1 VLFQCRALRGIYT
14 AQPKVVYGCLMNTQ
28 ANRPEPPITLG
39 PDEARNL
46 PTWRAAFSERTA
58 ELMAKLALL
67 SYESDPEKLS
77 QLLKAGQFT
86 LLARY
91 DQDGSQAFLAR
102 ADDFAVIAFRGTD
115 SYRDWKTNLMSEAV
129 LVDTRLGSVEIH
141 KGFMKAY
148 DRIGA
153 QVLAD
158 VNRLVPDTKG
168 LYLTGHSLGGAMAQ
182 IASTQLERDNLAACY
197 TFGAPRVGD
206 LSFDRLVVCPHY
218 RLVNGWDLVTT
229 MPPPI
234 FTSYRHTGDPRL
246 LTSSGKPIMRRDR
259 SPFVKIF
266 HTIIGLISFVFGNP
280 RLLDDHRM
288 EAYIDKIK
296 AARALRGEARVGG
309 MFD

>member
-1 VLFQCRALRGIYT
+1 MDT
-14 AQPKVVYGCLMNTQ
+14 ESPPPKHL
-28 ANRPEPPITLG
+28 ITLG
-39 PDEARNL
+39 PDEAKSL

-67 SYESDPEKLS
+67 SYETDLEKLS
-77 QLLKAGQFT
+77 KLLNQGQFT
-86 LLARY
+86 LLASY
-91 DQDGSQAFLAR
+91 DQAGSQAFLAR

-115 SYRDWKTNLMSEAV
+115 SYVDWKTNLMSETV
-129 LVDTRLGSVEIH
+129 SVDTRLGSVEIH
-141 KGFMKAY
+141 KGFKKAY

-153 QVLAD
+153 QLLAD

-218 RLVNGWDLVTT
+218 RFVNGWDLVTT
-229 MPPPI
+229 LPPPL
-234 FTSYRHTGDPRL
+234 FSSYRHTGDPRL
-246 LTSSGKPIMRRDR
+246 LTTLGKPIMRRDR
-259 SPFVKIF
+259 SGFVKIF
-266 HTIIGLISFVFGNP
+266 HTIAGIISFIFGNP

-296 AARALRGEARVGG
+296 AARALRGEARVGS

>member
-1 VLFQCRALRGIYT
+1 
-14 AQPKVVYGCLMNTQ
+14 MQ
-28 ANRPEPPITLG
+28 ANHPEPPITIG
-39 PDEARNL
+39 PDEAKSL

-67 SYESDPEKLS
+67 AYESDLEKLS

-86 LLARY
+86 LLASY
-91 DQDGSQAFLAR
+91 DQDGSQAFLAL

-115 SYRDWKTNLMSEAV
+115 SYADWKTNLMSEAV

-148 DRIGA
+148 NRIGA
-153 QVLAD
+153 EVLAD

-168 LYLTGHSLGGAMAQ
+168 LYLTGHSLGGATAQ

-206 LSFDRLVVCPHY
+206 HSFDRLVVCPHY
-218 RLVNGWDLVTT
+218 RIVNGWDLVTT
-229 MPPPI
+229 LPPPI
-234 FTSYRHTGDPRL
+234 LTPYHHAGDTRRL
-246 LTSSGKPIMRRDR
+246 SRLGKPITRRDR
-259 SPFVKIF
+259 STFHKIF
-266 HTIIGLISFVFGNP
+266 HTIVGLISFVFGNP

-296 AARALRGEARVGG
+296 AARALRGGARVGG